1 MSVVDSGWREKE
13 EEVTRPPQGG
23 HGRWRLR
30 RPGGH
35 WTGCVG
41 EKAKSP
47 ASLGGVD
54 HCEFLLPLGDRIDGE
69 SLHRHRLRQLVFPL
83 VRHLP
88 RQESAEVRWSLAV
101 IVHTGVEEGAEPKAE
116 TEAPQDNGLEDAK
129 HHRSEVRTPD
139 AA

>member
-1 MSVVDSGWREKE
+1 M
-13 EEVTRPPQGG
+13 
-23 HGRWRLR
+23 
-30 RPGGH
+30 
-35 WTGCVG
+35 
-41 EKAKSP
+41 
-47 ASLGGVD
+47 
-54 HCEFLLPLGDRIDGE
+54 PLGDRIDGE
-69 SLHRHRLRQLVFPL
+69 PLHRHRLRQLVFPL

-116 TEAPQDNGLEDAK
+116 IEAPQDNGLEDAK